1 MAAKF
6 DVEFAQELCGVIEK
20 DLGYGCAF
28 MGEGGVIVA
37 SSARQRIG
45 GVHEGAA
52 RIMRHEIDEYGVTEA
67 EAAASNG
74 KMREGVSVG
83 IDFDGERVASC
94 GIAGPLDRVAPLA
107 KVITL
112 VIRSMMR
119 RDQMDHLRLAE
130 VAAQKAKEA
139 AEIAAQM
146 AKAASIA
153 AAAADAS
160 RTTDVSVDM
169 LTEATVRIGQVAG
182 LIKEIASQTNLL
194 ALNATIEAARAGNA
208 GKGFAVVASEVKQLA
223 HQTAKATV
231 DITGQIA
238 QVQSATV
245 DVRRSTSAI
254 AATIAEV
261 NTVIAAVSQTM
272 NVGV

>member
-94 GIAGPLDRVAPLA
+94 GIAGPLDRSRHWP
-107 KVITL
+107 
-112 VIRSMMR
+112 
-119 RDQMDHLRLAE
+119 RL
-130 VAAQKAKEA
+130 
-139 AEIAAQM
+139 
-146 AKAASIA
+146 
-153 AAAADAS
+153 
-160 RTTDVSVDM
+160 
-169 LTEATVRIGQVAG
+169 
-182 LIKEIASQTNLL
+182 
-194 ALNATIEAARAGNA
+194 
-208 GKGFAVVASEVKQLA
+208 
-223 HQTAKATV
+223 
-231 DITGQIA
+231 
-238 QVQSATV
+238 
-245 DVRRSTSAI
+245 
-254 AATIAEV
+254 
-261 NTVIAAVSQTM
+261 
-272 NVGV
+272 

>member
-1 MAAKF
+1 
-6 DVEFAQELCGVIEK
+6 
-20 DLGYGCAF
+20 
-28 MGEGGVIVA
+28 
-37 SSARQRIG
+37 
-45 GVHEGAA
+45 
-52 RIMRHEIDEYGVTEA
+52 
-67 EAAASNG
+67 
-74 KMREGVSVG
+74 
-83 IDFDGERVASC
+83 
-94 GIAGPLDRVAPLA
+94 
-107 KVITL
+107 
-112 VIRSMMR
+112 
-119 RDQMDHLRLAE
+119 MDHLRLAE
-130 VAAQKAKEA
+130 VAAQKPKEA

-146 AKAASIA
+146 AKAASI

-182 LIKEIASQTNLL
+182 LIKEIASQTNLP